1 MRIDLDF
8 FIPLFFEKATPSSCS
23 NNGIYAFTRGVLRV
37 HAMTSFNDLPYI
49 DLQLVQTNRYCA
61 GLFLCA
67 RARG

>member
-8 FIPLFFEKATPSSCS
+8 FIPLFFEKATSSCS
-23 NNGIYAFTRGVLRV
+23 YNGMYAFTRGVLRV

-61 GLFLCA
+61 GLFLRA